1 MAAAPNHVGCLQTG
15 LDGRVAWV
23 RLNRAE
29 DRNRLDPSMIQA
41 LLGALETAANDP
53 AVGVVLLLQQGGVF
67 SAGIDY
73 EALLAGD
80 CPSDFPEN
88 LFRLFAV
95 LCGMPKPV
103 LAAVH
108 GACAGAGI
116 GLLASCHCVL
126 AAQGTKFAVTDIHTG
141 AWPYLYYEILAAAVG
156 GRRARELALTGREFS
171 AADALAWGLV
181 HETAPAFELEDRAF
195 QLASGLA
202 SLSPAAVA
210 AGLGFAA
217 SPHDARQRFREALES
232 RDLAEGVAAQ
242 RAGRRPSWPSLSDG
256 AEK

>member
-1 MAAAPNHVGCLQTG
+1 MAAAPEDVRCLQKG
-15 LDGRVAWV
+15 LDGRVAWM

-29 DRNRLDPSMIQA
+29 DRNRLDPSMVQA
-41 LLGALETAANDP
+41 LLGALETAASDP

-95 LCGMPKPV
+95 ISDMPKPV

-108 GACAGAGI
+108 GACAGAGV

-141 AWPYLYYEILAAAVG
+141 AWPYPYYETLATALG
-156 GRRARELALTGREFS
+156 ERRARELALSGRTFS
-171 AADALAWGLV
+171 AAEALAWGLV
-181 HETAPAFELEDRAF
+181 HETPPAFELEDRAF
-195 QLASGLA
+195 QLACGLA

-210 AGLGFAA
+210 AGLEFAA
-217 SPHDARQRFREALES
+217 SPQEAPQRFREALES
-232 RDLAEGVAAQ
+232 IDLAEGVAAQ
-242 RAGRRPSWPSLSDG
+242 RARRRPRWPSL
-256 AEK
+256 AEGRGK